1 MPNLAKSLRS
11 LQNKTNQIL
20 PGTLGLSTSLVNV
33 PNRAG
38 YSYVQLLGNT
48 NELIQAYN
56 AVVTP
61 QYGLPVLV
69 QWNGTRYVIIGRD
82 VSRYT
87 QWSYS
92 AYLPLHGDTH
102 QWNGGDTTWVHSEQ
116 LYPLSVS
123 PSGTS
128 LFIAPYSYNWKGV
141 WVYGGMT
148 GTSIITLPID
158 PTKQKIMLL
167 YLDGPTGNPVWLAG
181 TEAPLYTQAYQLLPY
196 LPTFNLSLGIPLSMI
211 AIPSGTTSWSWS
223 NIYDLRQFIGGMSV
237 PSGTWGGIPE
247 APQDGFT
254 YGRKNAAWSPVSGS
268 SGIGEAPIDGNVYG
282 RKNAG
287 WSVVSGSSGAAY
299 SLPTGSNSILGGFRV
314 GTGLSVYPDGTLNVT
329 GSSSTGTSGVPEAPN
344 DGNPYIRQSDGW
356 KALMATAGSVS
367 GGTESDDGTYHY
379 HIFTSGGTLTV
390 ISSTVVDVLVVAGG
404 GAGGTYNGGQGGGGG
419 GAGGLCY
426 QAHRTLTVGSK
437 TVVVGNGGNA
447 PAGNGQ
453 DSTFD
458 GIDAVGGGGG
468 GGVSGGANGKNGGSG
483 GAGSGGGTGGS
494 ATQGNSSGATGYGN
508 AGANAGG
515 NGAEGGGGGGAGSA
529 GAQAIGNAGGIG
541 GTGNSYNISGAA
553 TTYAVG
559 GTGGGNGE
567 GAPGSA
573 GGANTGN
580 GGGSD
585 AAGGSGIVIIRHP
598 SSITVATTDV
608 MFKSVYDT
616 DNNGI
621 IDSSALPITTSLGT
635 PGVDTLI
642 PTEKAVRSAIGAI
655 SGSSSGGSFSVTGTS
670 VTNDF
675 ISFADSSGKTGIDSG
690 YGPASFAPSGTYSA
704 VADLTGT
711 AETLGETVTVGVAVT
726 AARSDHKH
734 AITNPALDTL
744 ASPTDITTLNASTG
758 AHGLI
763 VKPVAPAANL
773 MNVPGIVN
781 GETVWSNKP
790 VFDATNPAALGS
802 VGPGTAVIAAHRD
815 HIHAMPTLDGVG
827 APTDVTTLNVST
839 SAHGLVPKA
848 VAPAANALN
857 VFGIANGET
866 AITNKTILTTT
877 APSTQAFG
885 DSASAGT
892 NLDAAHSD
900 HKHAIPVARIE
911 LTATLTY
918 YVRTDGNDSNNGLAN
933 TSGGAFLTIQHA
945 INVASALDNG
955 GYNITIQVAD
965 GTYVSATE
973 IDMKSFVG
981 SGLIIIQGNTTT
993 PANCVLSFSGA
1004 GSTGFS
1010 ASGVVGVYQIQGFR
1024 LKATNTGTF
1033 AISVINFSYINIQN
1047 LDFNTGWSTHI
1058 SSQLQAAVNIIGNYT
1073 ISGSANAHMD
1083 NEASIISCYATITV
1097 TISGT
1102 PAWGYYFTHCGAAG
1116 WTYIEHGT
1124 VTYSGASTGKR
1135 YVADTNGIL
1144 GTDGGGSTYFPGNA
1158 AGTTA
1163 TGGLYS

>member
-11 LQNKTNQIL
+11 LKNKTNQIL
-20 PGTLGLSTSLVNV
+20 RGTLGLSTSLVNV

-148 GTSIITLPID
+148 GTSVITLPVD

-247 APQDGFT
+247 APQDGNI
-254 YGRKNAAWSPVSGS
+254 YGRKNATWSP
-268 SGIGEAPIDGNVYG
+268 
-282 RKNAG
+282 
-287 WSVVSGSSGAAY
+287 VSGSSGAAY

-314 GTGLSVYPDGTLNVT
+314 GTGLSVYSDGTLNVT

-356 KALMATAGSVS
+356 KALMATAGSIS

-529 GAQAIGNAGGIG
+529 GNQAIGNAGGIG

-642 PTEKAVRSAIGAI
+642 PTEKAVRSAIGGSLP
-655 SGSSSGGSFSVTGTS
+655 SGTSQYQVLTTSSGTFPPVYSGYLLDGTS
-670 VTNDF
+670 GGKTVLAVT
-675 ISFADSSGKTGIDSG
+675 SGKTLTLTATDNYNLTI
-690 YGPASFAPSGTYSA
+690 PA
-704 VADLTGT
+704 TGT
-711 AETLGETVTVGVAVT
+711 AALLGTQNVFTVQQMIDGTSDQIQLRIQGHSTQTTNLQTWENSDGTVLGSVSGT
-726 AARSDHKH
+726 AIYTFGPYATVSDQYRL
-734 AITNPALDTL
+734 ITY
-744 ASPTDITTLNASTG
+744 
-758 AHGLI
+758 LI
-763 VKPVAPAANL
+763 SNFTAANL
-773 MNVPGIVN
+773 N
-781 GETVWSNKP
+781 GVYHYFSSTGDRQLVDGTYGVYNDSRFNGKTASIYTIGTRNGAWA
-790 VFDATNPAALGS
+790 FGS
-802 VGPGTAVIAAHRD
+802 GNSHSQLIASQN
-815 HIHAMPTLDGVG
+815 I
-827 APTDVTTLNVST
+827 LNVSGGGG
-839 SAHGLVPKA
+839 GL
-848 VAPAANALN
+848 
-857 VFGIANGET
+857 
-866 AITNKTILTTT
+866 
-877 APSTQAFG
+877 
-885 DSASAGT
+885 
-892 NLDAAHSD
+892 
-900 HKHAIPVARIE
+900 
-911 LTATLTY
+911 
-918 YVRTDGNDSNNGLAN
+918 
-933 TSGGAFLTIQHA
+933 
-945 INVASALDNG
+945 
-955 GYNITIQVAD
+955 
-965 GTYVSATE
+965 
-973 IDMKSFVG
+973 
-981 SGLIIIQGNTTT
+981 
-993 PANCVLSFSGA
+993 
-1004 GSTGFS
+1004 
-1010 ASGVVGVYQIQGFR
+1010 
-1024 LKATNTGTF
+1024 
-1033 AISVINFSYINIQN
+1033 
-1047 LDFNTGWSTHI
+1047 
-1058 SSQLQAAVNIIGNYT
+1058 
-1073 ISGSANAHMD
+1073 
-1083 NEASIISCYATITV
+1083 
-1097 TISGT
+1097 
-1102 PAWGYYFTHCGAAG
+1102 
-1116 WTYIEHGT
+1116 
-1124 VTYSGASTGKR
+1124 GKR
-1135 YVADTNGIL
+1135 KMPTFQRY
-1144 GTDGGGSTYFPGNA
+1144 
-1158 AGTTA
+1158 
-1163 TGGLYS
+1163 